1 MLNSYLEVGIA
12 VGKDTPYKYIIV
24 NIHYLP
30 IVKNDYSGNQ
40 FLISRKRF
48 AHTFVFRRACTTD
61 LSPDLE
67 GITLLVWCWLEQIR
81 STYHHKHIVG

>member
-1 MLNSYLEVGIA
+1 MLNSYLEVGVA

-40 FLISRKRF
+40 FLMSRKRF
-48 AHTFVFRRACTTD
+48 VHNCVFGRACTTY

-67 GITLLVWCWLEQIR
+67 ESILVVWCWLEQIR